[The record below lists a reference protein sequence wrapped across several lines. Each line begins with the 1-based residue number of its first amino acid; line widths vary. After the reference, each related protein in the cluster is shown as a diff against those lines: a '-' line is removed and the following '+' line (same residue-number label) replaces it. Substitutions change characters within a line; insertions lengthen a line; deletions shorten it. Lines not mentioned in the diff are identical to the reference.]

1 MKIAIPSNDKQ
12 TISAHFGRTE
22 GFVILTIEEG
32 KVQKSEYYINDF
44 TGHSQGL
51 HHEHDH
57 SHDNGHSQ
65 ASIQHSHQGI
75 FGAIGDCQVVIAG
88 GMGRRLYTDFE
99 QRKIKV
105 FVTRE
110 RNIEKAVQLFLTE
123 NLDNDSEKCC
133 DH

>member
-22 GFVILTIEEG
+22 GFVILTIEDGE
-32 KVQKSEYYINDF
+32 VQKSEYFINNF

-51 HHEHDH
+51 QHEHEH
-57 SHDNGHSQ
+57 SNDNGHVQ
-65 ASIQHSHQGI
+65 QSHQGI
-75 FGAIGDCQVVIAG
+75 FKAIGDCQVVIAG

-110 RNIEKAVQLFLTE
+110 RSIEKAVQLFIAE